1 VHARWNKKRLSHLLF
16 LGKRSRIISRGAVS
30 PQYQGE
36 KYPRTEWDFSP
47 IRSAVGEVE
56 NYCCKTGNGPSL
68 LIHKLQHIFLC
79 ATELLLLLLL
89 LLLATFSFSMKQ

>member
-1 VHARWNKKRLSHLLF
+1 VHARWNKAALTPAF
-16 LGKRSRIISRGAVS
+16 LGKRSRIISRGAFS

-36 KYPRTEWDFSP
+36 KNPRTEWDFSP

-68 LIHKLQHIFLC
+68 LIHKLQHTFLC
-79 ATELLLLLLL
+79 ASELLL